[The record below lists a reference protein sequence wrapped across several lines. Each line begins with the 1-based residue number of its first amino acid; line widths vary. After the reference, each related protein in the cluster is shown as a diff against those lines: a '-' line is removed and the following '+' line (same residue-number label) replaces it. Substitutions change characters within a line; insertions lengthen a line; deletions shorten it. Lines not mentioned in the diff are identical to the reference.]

1 MNKKSVVDLKVDLKI
16 KDNVYFYDNVIILDF
31 KDFDYVFLIIS
42 DLHLNFDSKY
52 SSMGIDFLLK
62 DYKDL
67 FNKIVFL
74 KKDIEKIFN
83 KKVSYIVFNGDVI
96 DEFSLT
102 QKNRLKVKKFFSLI
116 KDEFENVVLIKGNH
130 DVMLKTFSLPENFVL
145 KDFFIVNNFL
155 IYHGDKSF
163 LEIEKKLNKKS
174 IEMIDT
180 FIVGHEH
187 PVFLIDD
194 GIVSE
199 KFKCIFTSNVNVNFK
214 LFNFKKNI
222 DIVLMPSFNPDIL
235 GSNVNDFVFMNDLL
249 NKVFYG
255 DIFIFDSVDKK
266 VLYFGKIEKER

>member
-1 MNKKSVVDLKVDLKI
+1 MNKKSVVKNLKV
-16 KDNVYFYDNVIILDF
+16 KDNVYFYDNSIILNF
-31 KDFDYVFLIIS
+31 KDFDYVFLILS

-74 KKDIEKIFN
+74 KNDVEKIFN
-83 KKVSYIVFNGDVI
+83 KKVSYIIFNGDII

-116 KDEFENVVLIKGNH
+116 KDEFENIVLIKGNH
-130 DVMLKTFSLPENFVL
+130 DVMLKTFFLHENFVL
-145 KDFFIVNNFL
+145 KDFFVVNNFL

-174 IEMIDT
+174 IENIDT
-180 FIVGHEH
+180 FILGHEH

-214 LFNFKKNI
+214 IFNFKKNI

-255 DIFIFDSVDKK
+255 NIFIFDSVDKK
-266 VLYFGKIEKER
+266 VLYFGKTKKEE